1 MFSSHTHSDP
11 PLLRTDNHKVSL
23 WWNLMILKSR
33 EENGI
38 TDEKIS
44 FQGFKTELKEF
55 SPSIHNVFIPDY
67 KH

>member
-1 MFSSHTHSDP
+1 MKS
-11 PLLRTDNHKVSL
+11 V
-23 WWNLMILKSR
+23 ILKSQ

>member
-1 MFSSHTHSDP
+1 MKS
-11 PLLRTDNHKVSL
+11 V
-23 WWNLMILKSR
+23 ILKSQ
-33 EENGI
+33 EADGT
-38 TDEKIS
+38 TDKKIS

>member
-1 MFSSHTHSDP
+1 
-11 PLLRTDNHKVSL
+11 
-23 WWNLMILKSR
+23 MILKSQ

-44 FQGFKTELKEF
+44 FQGLKTELKEF
-55 SPSIHNVFIPDY
+55 SLSIHNVFIPDY